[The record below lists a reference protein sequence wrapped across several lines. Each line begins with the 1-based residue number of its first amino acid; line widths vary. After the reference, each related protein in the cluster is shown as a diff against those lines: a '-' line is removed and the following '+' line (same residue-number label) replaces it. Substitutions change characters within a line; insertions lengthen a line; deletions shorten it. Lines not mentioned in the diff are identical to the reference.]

1 MYEYIKQ
8 KCTFVYIQ
16 KKPNINTTK
25 IERSEEKPIPTRV
38 NNALFVQRA
47 TLTTNR
53 LEYIDNN
60 E

>member
-1 MYEYIKQ
+1 MNTSSKSARLFTYK
-8 KCTFVYIQ
+8 
-16 KKPNINTTK
+16 KKPNINTTQ